1 MSSSGNPEGAEAS
14 ALAQDEYNLSREE
27 IEASMRASLDMLG
40 MVAMPE
46 DITLQFPEIFSQLWE
61 MLKEALGK
69 TRDFSKF
76 AVGLP
81 RGHGKTIVLKLLVL
95 YIILFTNRRFVLIVC
110 ASAELAENIIAD
122 VVDMLDSD
130 NIVQVFGNW
139 RFNMEVDRQQ
149 FKKFRFRG
157 RDIMIRGV
165 GAETAIRGIS
175 VKNKRPDVIILDDAQ
190 TKECAESIPA
200 ATKFL
205 SWFLGTLMKAK
216 SPTGCTYIYVGNMYV
231 DLEIKKGVFGCMLR
245 NLSLN
250 RNWISFVVG
259 AILQDGKALWEELF
273 PLEQL
278 YQELDQ
284 DISMNSQDVF
294 FAEVLN
300 DPKATSGQHLDVTKI
315 APFNTELSE
324 AVASFIV
331 IDPMSGK
338 KDPKLDA
345 LAIGY
350 FEVHEG
356 VPVLMRLSVEQFTPL
371 EVIHHCLK
379 WCEETGCRAIAAE
392 TVAYQSTLLF
402 WFGIVCQQLGISG
415 IELLEVHPRGRP
427 KNSRILDFFKRWMR
441 EEVGVTEELYGQVVA
456 QGVRFNPL
464 VKKNVDDILDVM
476 AYSEDVLLQ
485 YPESLY
491 ISTSYNIVS
500 VEGYIEGSLISS

>member
-1 MSSSGNPEGAEAS
+1 MN
-14 ALAQDEYNLSREE
+14 ALAQDAQEEYNLSREE
-27 IEASMRASLDMLG
+27 IEESMRNSLDMLG

-46 DITLQFPEIFSQLWE
+46 DITLAFPDIFKQLWA
-61 MLKEALGK
+61 MLQEALVK
-69 TRDFSKF
+69 ERDFSKF

-81 RGHGKTIVLKLLVL
+81 RGHGKTIVLKLLIL
-95 YIILFTNRRFVLIVC
+95 YIILFTNRRFILIVC

-122 VVDMLDSD
+122 VVDMLDGD
-130 NIVQVFGNW
+130 NINQIYGNW
-139 RFNMEVDRQQ
+139 RHNMEIDRQQ
-149 FKKFRFRG
+149 FKKISFRG
-157 RDIMIRGV
+157 RNIMLKGV

-175 VKNKRPDVIILDDAQ
+175 VKNKRPDVIICDDAQ

-205 SWFLGTLMKAK
+205 SWFLGTLLKAK
-216 SPTGCTYIYVGNMYV
+216 SPYGCTYIYVGNMYV

-250 RNWISFVVG
+250 RNWVSFVVG

-278 YQELDQ
+278 YAELDQ
-284 DISMNSQDVF
+284 DISMSSQDVF

-300 DPKATSGQHLDVTKI
+300 DPKATSGQFIDVTKI
-315 APFNTELSE
+315 APVDTTVSE
-324 AVASFIV
+324 AVGSFII

-338 KDPKLDA
+338 KDPKLDG

-350 FEVHEG
+350 FEIHEG
-356 VPVLMRLSVEQFTPL
+356 IPVLMRITDEQRTPL
-371 EVIHHCLK
+371 EVIHLCLK

-392 TVAYQSTLLF
+392 SVAYQATLLY
-402 WFGIVCQQLGISG
+402 WFGFVCQQLQISG

-441 EEVGVTEELYGQVVA
+441 EEVGVTADCYGQVLSQA
-456 QGVRFNPL
+456 TRFNPL

-476 AYSEDVLLQ
+476 AYSEDVILQ

-491 ISTSYNIVS
+491 LSTSYNVVS
-500 VEGYIEGSLISS
+500 TEGYIEGSMLS